1 VDDPTPLGERIAYY
15 RRRRGLSQVK
25 LAGLLGRSESWL
37 SQVERGV
44 RSIDR
49 ISVLTQVAAALNVP
63 TTELSPDLLLQRE
76 EAAEHSTVHAIRMAL
91 SRYDALSG
99 ILGSP
104 GAAGPIASPAQLEA
118 GAERAWE
125 FTHGSRY
132 TELEEFLPAL
142 ISEAEVS
149 ARRLTAAKQKAAFRS
164 LAVTY
169 QAAAA
174 VMAKLREVDAGW
186 VAGERSIAAAE
197 QADAPML
204 AAAGAFRI
212 AHVFLSG
219 NRTEE
224 ALETAR
230 SAAAVL
236 EPGVVEGPLELV
248 AMWGALNLAG
258 AVAATRGAQEDLARE
273 CMRNAEDA
281 ARQLGADRNDFHTE
295 FGPTNVALHAVSI
308 AVELGDAGEAIRRAA
323 TIDASKL
330 STERRARFLIDVAR
344 AYTQRRKVTETVR
357 TVEEAEALAPEQVRS
372 HPFVREMVRD
382 LLRGERRRVQ
392 PELRTLAQRVGVLPT
407 PSRTPDTIP

>member
-1 VDDPTPLGERIAYY
+1 MDDPAPLGERIAYY

-63 TTELSPDLLLQRE
+63 VTELSPDPILQRE
-76 EAAEHSTVHAIRMAL
+76 EAAVHSTIHAIRMAL
-91 SRYDALSG
+91 SRHDALRG
-99 ILGSP
+99 IFSSHELAEP
-104 GAAGPIASPAQLEA
+104 AGDPAELEA
-118 GAERAWE
+118 DAERAWE
-125 FTHGSRY
+125 LTHASRY
-132 TELEEFLPAL
+132 KELEELLPTL
-142 ISEAEVS
+142 IAEAEVL
-149 ARRLTAAKQKAAFRS
+149 ARRLPAASRKAAFRS

-169 QAAAA
+169 QATAA
-174 VMAKLREVDAGW
+174 VMAKLREVDAGC

-197 QADAPML
+197 QADAPLL

-212 AHVFLSG
+212 AHAFLSG
-219 NRTEE
+219 NRPEE

-236 EPGVVEGPLELV
+236 EPSVVDGPPEMV
-248 AMWGALNLAG
+248 AIWGALNLAG
-258 AVAATRGAQEDLARE
+258 AVAATRSAQEDIARE

-281 ARQLGADRNDFHTE
+281 SRRIGADRNDFHTE
-295 FGPTNVALHAVSI
+295 FGPTNVTLHAVSV
-308 AVELGDAGEAIRRAA
+308 AVEVGDAGEAIRRAA

-344 AYTQRRKVTETVR
+344 AYAQRRKVIETVGA
-357 TVEEAEALAPEQVRS
+357 VEEAEALAPEQVRS

-392 PELRTLAQRVGVLPT
+392 PELRALAQRVGVLA
-407 PSRTPDTIP
+407 IPHS